1 MKKIYLIT
9 TKGCEGCSIMKNILI
24 DVFNKDNIKI
34 IDIADVPNWIKINI
48 KLTDFPT
55 TILVKDDV
63 IKYHFSGTKN
73 VKKIKD
79 IVADVGF

>member
-9 TKGCEGCSIMKNILI
+9 TKGCEACSIMKNILI
-24 DVFNKDNIKI
+24 DIFNKDDIKI
-34 IDIADVPNWIKINI
+34 IDIADVPNWIKINV

-55 TILVKDDV
+55 TILVKDNV
-63 IKYHFSGTKN
+63 IKYHFSGTKS

-79 IVADVGF
+79 IVADVSF